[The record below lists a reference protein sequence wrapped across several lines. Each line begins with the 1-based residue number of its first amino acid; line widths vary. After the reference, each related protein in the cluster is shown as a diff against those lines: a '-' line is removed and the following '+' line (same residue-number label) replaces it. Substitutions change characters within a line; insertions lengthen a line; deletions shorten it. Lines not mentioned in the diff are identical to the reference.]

1 MSKCMEC
8 KSFFAIPENDDD
20 YEAGKGDCVRE
31 QQDKKGKWCSS
42 KPTFENDTCDVFQK
56 KN

>member
-1 MSKCMEC
+1 VSKCMEC